1 MNISESP
8 SIKIKLMNLQ
18 SKRHVV
24 NKIELKLAD
33 SKTKRMEPMKIEN
46 ISLPNKNIKKTYIP
60 RKVTITYITNV
71 RL

>member
-46 ISLPNKNIKKTYIP
+46 ISLPNKNIKKHIYQE
-60 RKVTITYITNV
+60 R
-71 RL
+71 